1 MAKREAALSGGDGGI
16 VSVATCKDLGHKRI
30 ELSVIAS
37 VSEAIER
44 VRSPDTFDWVIA
56 RGDSLVAIKRV
67 GILCLLIATLAVL
80 ARNDKK

>member
-16 VSVATCKDLGHKRI
+16 VSIATCKDLGHKRI

-37 VSEAIER
+37 ESEAIER
-44 VRSPDTFDWVIA
+44 HGIFH
-56 RGDSLVAIKRV
+56 DSRIP
-67 GILCLLIATLAVL
+67 CLLIATLVTL